1 MLFVYESVTEAVIAF
16 VDCHEVQT
24 TMRCPEP
31 VDENMFWHVVVL
43 VWFHTAA
50 DCTLAIVANADEAR
64 MKTKQTSEQFLK

>member
-1 MLFVYESVTEAVIAF
+1 
-16 VDCHEVQT
+16 
-24 TMRCPEP
+24 
-31 VDENMFWHVVVL
+31 MFWHVVVL